1 MAVFFFVCFVLFFVF
16 GQMIRCEVEQT
27 SEDFI
32 GPGNKLADN
41 LTPLTTG
48 KEMKPL
54 VQIYALPTGFF
65 SEKNKI
71 WCFVSLDVWMS
82 LNTRV
87 FIILFFTF
95 TYFFCCCNICFVALQ
110 ETEMEKLQKTTRVR
124 IITVVRIMKPMEVF
138 PVWFNLK
145 LFTPIAC

>member
-1 MAVFFFVCFVLFFVF
+1 
-16 GQMIRCEVEQT
+16 MIRCEVEQT

-32 GPGNKLADN
+32 GPMNKLADN
-41 LTPLTTG
+41 LTHLTTG

-54 VQIYALPTGFF
+54 VQIYALPTGFIFF

-87 FIILFFTF
+87 FFVFFLPSLISFVVATF
-95 TYFFCCCNICFVALQ
+95 AL
-110 ETEMEKLQKTTRVR
+110 
-124 IITVVRIMKPMEVF
+124 
-138 PVWFNLK
+138 
-145 LFTPIAC
+145 